1 MSKRKASTDV
11 AGEKIPRKRQIIES
25 DDDEMD
31 QSQDMDLTSRA
42 DFDKS
47 LGEADIGIVE
57 KVNLRNFMCHQ
68 RLDISLGP
76 HVNFIMGRNGSGK
89 SAIITAL
96 VVGLGGKANITSRGN
111 TIKSFIKTGKQTA
124 EVMIKLRNRG
134 PDAYKPE
141 EYGNSIIVERKFARD
156 GGSHYK
162 LKSEDGRLIS
172 QKREDL
178 TYILDQFNIQVDN
191 PVSILNQET
200 SKNFLNSKSPHDKYK
215 FFLKATQL
223 EQMKMDYSMANEQK
237 EITREI
243 IEKKEQSLPILEKE
257 VLDWERKYKSLTAIK
272 ELQNKIKELK
282 DSMAWAFVME
292 KERGLQPLTK
302 ELQQEESRLPKFV
315 QKVEEAKSKVDKCVQ
330 RQKDIQ
336 EQLKTMSDQVQE
348 LRPTYKSAKEEVSEK
363 KKVTRNTQNDLRKV
377 ESYLRKVQRD
387 RHLLQE
393 KIKEIQKSAQRDYES
408 ERKMRETKL
417 KQKEDEVSA
426 LKAQQTTTEHQ
437 QSQYRQAITLLKQSE
452 YSLNA
457 DRQNMDTRERLIKK
471 DLQNL
476 CAAKKDNIRRFGAY
490 MPTLLQHIEERC
502 RRNQFHRRPVGP
514 IGSCFKLTDM
524 EWAFAVERCLG
535 NLIHAF
541 CCHDHHD
548 EAILEKIFDDVC
560 PERHRPSIIVS
571 AFKDRRHD
579 ISRGRVTGTK
589 YKAVVDV
596 LEMNDPVTFNCLIDQ
611 RGVECILLIKDNRIA
626 RDVMDPDKKPG
637 PPKYSKE
644 AFTADGDQL
653 YCHPSLRYYSSRGGH
668 ARFLSTNVEEEIS
681 RYQEELHI
689 LKKDIG
695 SIEQKR
701 DSLNEEIRTN
711 KIESNKT
718 ETQLTKIA
726 QKIRILNDE
735 IQDLKSIED
744 PEPVD
749 VETLEEEVQTM
760 NDQIK
765 IHEEQLMVKSNIH
778 SQAQQELELLE
789 KKFKEVEN
797 QMRTMAEGADPL
809 KDELGHAQNEIEQ
822 SKSHKKH
829 YEQKFKEQEHKIA
842 DQKKKVEMLEKE
854 IENDTMKAEQI
865 CPRKVNMRRSVQ
877 NLESEINQIT
887 KRIKVEEKSHG
898 NPTEITKTYFEKKSS
913 YKKIRDEVKQF
924 KRFMDRLEKVMVQ
937 RQQQYSEF
945 RKSIAFRAK
954 HFFIILLSNRKYNGK
969 MTFNHPKETLEISVQ
984 PNSTNGDG
992 AKDMRSLSGGE
1003 RSFSTVCFILALWDA
1018 MESPFRCLDEFDVF
1032 MDMVNRRIS
1041 MDLMLKV
1048 AKQQLHRQ
1056 FIFMT
1061 PQNMSELGIKVKG
1074 LNIFRMPDPDRG
1086 QSVLPFEP
1094 LSRQQEEEDE
1104 N

>member
-1 MSKRKASTDV
+1 MSKRKASTDG
-11 AGEKIPRKRQIIES
+11 AGDRIPRKRQIVES
-25 DDDEMD
+25 DDEMD
-31 QSQDMDLTSRA
+31 QSEDLDLTRRA
-42 DFDKS
+42 DFEKTS
-47 LGEADIGIVE
+47 GEADIGIVE
-57 KVNLRNFMCHQ
+57 KINLRNFMCHQ
-68 RLDISLGP
+68 RLDITLGP

-96 VVGLGGKANITSRGN
+96 VVGLGGKANVTSRGS

-134 PDAYKPE
+134 SDAYKPE
-141 EYGNSIIVERKFARD
+141 EYGNSIIVERKFTKE
-156 GGSHYK
+156 GSSSYR
-162 LKSEDGRLIS
+162 LKSEDGQVIS
-172 QKREDL
+172 SKREDL

-223 EQMKMDYSMANEQK
+223 EQMKIDYSMANEQK

-243 IEKKEQSLPILEKE
+243 IEKKEQSLPILEAE
-257 VLDWERKYKSLTAIK
+257 VLEWEQKYKSLTAIK
-272 ELQNKIKELK
+272 ELQNKIKDLK

-302 ELQQEESRLPKFV
+302 ELQQEQSRLPKFEK
-315 QKVEEAKSKVDKCVQ
+315 KVEEAKTNVDTCVQ
-330 RQKDIQ
+330 KQKDIQ
-336 EQLKTMSDQVQE
+336 EQLKTMGDQVQQLQPE
-348 LRPTYKSAKEEVSEK
+348 FADAKTQLTER
-363 KKVTRNTQNDLRKV
+363 KKVARNTQNDLRKV

-408 ERKMRETKL
+408 ERKEREATI
-417 KQKEDEVSA
+417 KQKEDEVNA
-426 LKAQQTTTEHQ
+426 LKAQQATTEHQ
-437 QSQYRQAITLLKQSE
+437 QAQYRQAISQAKQND
-452 YSLNA
+452 YTLNA
-457 DRQNMDTRERLIKK
+457 EQQNIETRVRQVNK

-476 CAAKKDNIRRFGAY
+476 RAARNDNIRRFGAY

-502 RRNQFHRRPVGP
+502 RRHQFHRRPVGP
-514 IGSCFKLTDM
+514 IGSCFKLKNM

-535 NLIHAF
+535 LLMNAF

-560 PERHRPSIIVS
+560 PERQRPSIIVS
-571 AFKDRRHD
+571 AFKDKMHD

-589 YKAVVDV
+589 YQAVIDV

-626 RDVMDPDKKPG
+626 RDVMDPDKRPG
-637 PPKYSKE
+637 PPKHCRE
-644 AFTADGDQL
+644 AFTTDGDQL
-653 YCHPSLRYYSSRGGH
+653 YCFPSLRYYSSKGGR
-668 ARFLSTNVEEEIS
+668 AKYLTANVEEEIA
-681 RYQEELHI
+681 RYNEELQS
-689 LKKDIG
+689 LANERAT
-695 SIEQKR
+695 IERQR
-701 DSLNEEIRTN
+701 DRLNDEIRSN
-711 KIESNKT
+711 KTENNKT
-718 ETQLTKIA
+718 ETQLTKIGH
-726 QKIRILNDE
+726 KVRVLTDE

-760 NDQIK
+760 NDQVQ
-765 IHEEQLMVKSNIH
+765 IHEEQ
-778 SQAQQELELLE
+778 QAAKNEEYNQARRELELAE
-789 KKFKEVEN
+789 KNYKEVESK
-797 QMRTMAEGADPL
+797 MRFMAEGADPL

-822 SKSHKKH
+822 AKSHKKH
-829 YEQKFKEQEHKIA
+829 YEQKLKEQERKIA
-842 DQKKKVEMLEKE
+842 DQKKKVEMLQKE
-854 IENDTMKAEQI
+854 IEEDTAKAEQI

-898 NPTEITKTYFEKKSS
+898 NPNEITKTYYEKKNS
-913 YKKIRDEVKQF
+913 YKKIQAEVKRV
-924 KRFMDRLEKVMVQ
+924 KNFMDRLDKVMVQ
-937 RQQQYSEF
+937 RQRQYTEF
-945 RKSIAFRAK
+945 RKSIALRAK
-954 HFFIILLSNRKYNGK
+954 YFFVMLLSNRKYQGK
-969 MTFNHPKETLEISVQ
+969 MTFNHPKETLDISVQ
-984 PNSTNGDG
+984 PNTSDGDG

-1041 MDLMLKV
+1041 MDLMLTV

-1056 FIFMT
+1056 FIFLT

-1086 QSVLPFEP
+1086 QDVLPFEP
-1094 LSRQQEEEDE
+1094 ISRQQEEEDD
-1104 N
+1104 

>member
-1 MSKRKASTDV
+1 MSKRKASNDGG
-11 AGEKIPRKRQIIES
+11 GEKIPRKRQVVES
-25 DDDEMD
+25 DEDEME
-31 QSQDMDLTSRA
+31 QSQDMDLTCRA

-47 LGEADIGIVE
+47 SGEADIGIVE
-57 KVNLRNFMCHQ
+57 KINLRNFMCHH
-68 RLDISLGP
+68 RLDITLGP
-76 HVNFIMGRNGSGK
+76 HVNFLMGRNGSGK
-89 SAIITAL
+89 SAVITAL
-96 VVGLGGKANITSRGN
+96 VVGLGGKANVTSRGN

-134 PDAYKPE
+134 PDAYKHE

-156 GGSHYK
+156 GGSHYR
-162 LKSEDGRLIS
+162 LKSEDGRVIS

-191 PVSILNQET
+191 PVSILNQDT
-200 SKNFLNSKSPHDKYK
+200 SRNFLNSKSPHDKYK

-243 IEKKEQSLPILEKE
+243 IEKKEQSLPILERE
-257 VLDWERKYKSLTAIK
+257 VLDWEQKYKSLTAIK

-302 ELQQEESRLPKFV
+302 ELQQEESRLPKFI
-315 QKVEEAKSKVDKCVQ
+315 QKVDEAKTKVDKCVQ

-336 EQLKTMSDQVQE
+336 EQLKTMSDEVQD
-348 LRPTYKSAKEEVSEK
+348 LKPTYDSAKKEVNEK
-363 KKVTRNTQNDLRKV
+363 KGVARNSQNDLKKV
-377 ESYLRKVQRD
+377 ESYLRKVQKD
-387 RHLLQE
+387 RTLLQE

-408 ERKMRETKL
+408 ERKTRESKI
-417 KQKEDEVSA
+417 KRKEDEVDDW
-426 LKAQQTTTEHQ
+426 KAQLATTEHQ
-437 QSQYRQAITLLKQSE
+437 QAQYRSAISQAKQNEYTLQTE
-452 YSLNA
+452 QQTIETRA
-457 DRQNMDTRERLIKK
+457 RQIKK

-476 CAAKKDNIRRFGAY
+476 CEAKKDNIRRFGAY

-502 RRNQFHRRPVGP
+502 RRHQFHRRPVGP

-560 PERHRPSIIVS
+560 PERQRPSIIVS
-571 AFKDRRHD
+571 AFK
-579 ISRGRVTGTK
+579 RVTGTQ

-596 LEMNDPVTFNCLIDQ
+596 LEITDPVTFNCLIDQ

-626 RDVMDPDKKPG
+626 RDVMDPDKRPG
-637 PPKYSKE
+637 PPKFCRE

-653 YCHPSLRYYSSRGGH
+653 YCHPSLRYYSSRGGR

-681 RYQEELHI
+681 RHKEELQSLENEI
-689 LKKDIG
+689 ATIDR
-695 SIEQKR
+695 QR
-701 DSLNEEIRTN
+701 DKFTREIHSN
-711 KIESNKT
+711 KVESNKT
-718 ETQLTKIA
+718 ETQLTKIGH
-726 QKIRILNDE
+726 KVRILTDE

-760 NDQIK
+760 NDQIQ
-765 IHEEQLMVKSNIH
+765 IHEEQRADKNQKH
-778 SQAQQELELLE
+778 EQCKQELEHVE
-789 KKFKEVEN
+789 KKFKEVEH
-797 QMRTMAEGADPL
+797 QMRSMAEGADPL

-829 YEQKFKEQEHKIA
+829 YEQKLKEQERKVI
-842 DQKKKVEMLEKE
+842 DQKRKVEMLQKE
-854 IENDTMKAEQI
+854 IENDTTKAQQI
-865 CPRKVNMRRSVQ
+865 CPRKANMRRSVQ

-898 NPTEITKTYFEKKSS
+898 NPTEITKTYFEKKGS

-924 KRFMDRLEKVMVQ
+924 KRFMDHLEKVMVQ

-945 RKSIAFRAK
+945 RKLIALRAK
-954 HFFIILLSNRKYNGK
+954 YFFIILLSNRKYNGK
-969 MTFNHPKETLEISVQ
+969 MTFNHPRETLDISVQ
-984 PNSTNGDG
+984 PNTSDGDG

-1056 FIFMT
+1056 FIFLT
-1061 PQNMSELGIKVKG
+1061 PQNMSELGIKMKG

-1086 QSVLPFEP
+1086 QDVLPFEP
-1094 LSRQQEEEDE
+1094 LSRQQEEEDD
-1104 N
+1104 